1 MNQPLHTVRFPGES
15 HAYRVARDRLLRAE
29 MELRQQV
36 EAIAALRRALPLGGP
51 VPVDYSFDDEG
62 NTPLD
67 TDIERQTR
75 LSELFEEGKDSLVVY
90 NFMFG
95 PAMAQPCPSCS
106 SILDALDAEIPH
118 LRQRTNVA
126 VVAKSPIQR
135 IRHFA
140 RERGWRHL
148 HLLSSAHNTYNTDY
162 HGETADG
169 RQMPALNVFTRHDGQ
184 IHHTWGSELM
194 FVPAEPGQDPRHV
207 DPIWPLWNVLD
218 YTPEGRSAD
227 WRPSL
232 TYGDEAKR

>member
-29 MELRQQV
+29 MELRRQV
-36 EAIAALRRALPLGGP
+36 EATAALRRTLPLGGSI
-51 VPVDYSFDDEG
+51 PVDYSFDDEG
-62 NTPLD
+62 DTPFD
-67 TDIERQTR
+67 TDIERQVR

-106 SILDALDAEIPH
+106 SILDALDAEMPH

-148 HLLSSAHNTYNTDY
+148 HLLSSAHNTYNADY

-169 RQMPALNVFTRHDGQ
+169 RQMPALNVFTRRDGQ

-194 FVPAEPGQDPRHV
+194 FVPAETGQDPRHV

-232 TYGDEAKR
+232 TYGD

>member
-1 MNQPLHTVRFPGES
+1 MEPLLHSVRFPGETDV
-15 HAYRVARDRLLRAE
+15 YRRSRDRLLKAE
-29 MELRQQV
+29 MELRRQV
-36 EAIAALRRALPLGGP
+36 EATAALRRALPPGGP

-62 NTPLD
+62 DTPID
-67 TDIERQTR
+67 TDIERQVR
-75 LSELFEEGKDSLVVY
+75 LSDLFEDGKDSLVIY
-90 NFMFG
+90 SFMYG

-106 SILDALDAEIPH
+106 SILDALDGEMPH

-148 HLLSSAHNTYNTDY
+148 HLLSSAHNTYGVDY

-169 RQMPALNVFTRHDGQ
+169 KQMPMLNVFVRRGGQ
-184 IHHTWGSELM
+184 VHHTWGSELM
-194 FVPAEPGQDPRHV
+194 FVATEPGQDPRHV
-207 DPIWPLWNVLD
+207 DPIWPLWHVLD
-218 YTPEGRSAD
+218 CTPEGRSVD

-232 TYGDEAKR
+232 TYGGS